1 MTPLGLFI
9 PRRWE
14 SAFLGIARRPA
25 AQSSLPSEA
34 GILKGPVRDCFR
46 CEVKTRELKKI
57 NAEAD
62 FFFIWGDLGFSLP
75 RLSAHLPK
83 DRALF
88 YLGQTP

>member
-14 SAFLGIARRPA
+14 SAFLGIARSPA

-34 GILKGPVRDCFR
+34 GILKGRVRDCFR
-46 CEVKTRELKKI
+46 CAVKTRGLEKG
-57 NAEAD
+57 NAEEAE
-62 FFFIWGDLGFSLP
+62 FFFIWGGYGGYVGFSLP

-83 DRALF
+83 DRAF
-88 YLGQTP
+88 FT